1 MILKIYRIDETVPLP
16 TFATSYSTCFDIRY
30 APRDS
35 EHINGYSKVNLEVK
49 AFLRENKTFDI
60 YPGDRMLVPTGLI
73 FALSADDGKA
83 NSTWLYPSY
92 SIRLHSRSG
101 LALKNGL
108 VLANGEGVIDA
119 DYQKEVFVLLTNI
132 SDVTQS
138 IHLNDRIAQAEV
150 VQNFSSIVKMYET
163 PTPPVSLSERNG
175 GFGSTG
181 TT

>member
-1 MILKIYRIDETVPLP
+1 
-16 TFATSYSTCFDIRY
+16 
-30 APRDS
+30 
-35 EHINGYSKVNLEVK
+35 
-49 AFLRENKTFDI
+49 
-60 YPGDRMLVPTGLI
+60 
-73 FALSADDGKA
+73 
-83 NSTWLYPSY
+83 
-92 SIRLHSRSG
+92 
-101 LALKNGL
+101 LKNGL